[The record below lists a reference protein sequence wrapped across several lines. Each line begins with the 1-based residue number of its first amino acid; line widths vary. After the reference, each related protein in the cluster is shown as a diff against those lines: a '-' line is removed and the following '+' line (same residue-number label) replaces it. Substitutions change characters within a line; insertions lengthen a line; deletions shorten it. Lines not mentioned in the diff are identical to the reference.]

1 MTLDTSAILA
11 VLQNEPE
18 RAEFVSLIEQA
29 QRRLVSAVSVLEAAM
44 VLEGRRGD
52 DAGSDLDLF
61 LQRAAV
67 ETIPFDGEQL
77 AWARSAFRRFGKGRH
92 PAGLNFGDCASYAL
106 AQWSGEPLLYKGT
119 DFGATD
125 VPPARAPVA

>member
-1 MTLDTSAILA
+1 MTLDPSAILA

-18 RAEFVSLIEQA
+18 REEFVLLIEKA
-29 QRRLVSAVSVLEAAM
+29 PRRLVSAMSVLEAAM

-61 LQRAAV
+61 LQRASV

-77 AWARSAFRRFGKGRH
+77 ALARQAFRRFGRGRH
-92 PAGLNFGDCASYAL
+92 QAGLNFGDCASYAL
-106 AQWSGEPLLYKGT
+106 SQWSGEPLLYKGT
-119 DFGATD
+119 DFSATD
-125 VPPARAPVA
+125 VTPARATR